1 MTRPLTDELVFVAL
15 GGLGE
20 IGMNAALY
28 GFGPARRRK
37 WLMVDCGVAFGGEE
51 LPGIDLVMP
60 DMRFIEERRDDLV
73 GLVITHAHEDHFG
86 AIAELWPK
94 LRCPVFL
101 TPFAAGL
108 LETRRLSEPGAPK
121 VPLTIVKPG
130 QKIDLQPFQVELINV
145 AHSIPESNA
154 VAIRTPAGLVVHT
167 GDWKI
172 DLTPKVGL
180 PTDEKRLRELGEE
193 GVLALVC
200 DSTNAIRDGI
210 SPSETDVE
218 RSLAEIIRDAP
229 ARVAVTTFASN
240 VGRIRSIAE
249 AAAACGRQVV
259 LAGRA
264 MDRVAAVS
272 DDLGLLDGLPEF
284 LPPEQ
289 FAYLD
294 RRKVVLILTGSQGE
308 PRAAL
313 ARVAEGEH
321 PSIKLAKG
329 DMVLFS
335 SRAIPGN
342 EKSINRIINGLVRQG
357 VDVVTDRD
365 RMIHV
370 SGHPR
375 RDELRMMY
383 DWVKPRIVVP
393 AHGEALHLKANAD
406 LARSVGVPAVITAT
420 NGDVVLLSGSEP
432 GIVDE
437 AHTGLV
443 FKDGN
448 LIVAGAEP
456 TVQER
461 RKLSFAGIV
470 SIAIAIDRDGS
481 IAGEPRIVLA
491 GLPTRTRDGAPM
503 EEIVTDAV
511 DTMLSAMP
519 KARRKDADGL
529 EAAVER
535 AVRSAVQNVW
545 GKKPMCHAI
554 VVEV

>member
-1 MTRPLTDELVFVAL
+1 MSTSKTDELVFVAL

-28 GFGPARRRK
+28 GFGPPRRRK
-37 WLMVDCGVAFGGEE
+37 WLMVDCGVAFGGDD

-60 DMRFIEERRDDLV
+60 DMRFIEERREDLV
-73 GLVITHAHEDHFG
+73 GMIITHAHEDHFG

-121 VPLTIVKPG
+121 VPLTIIRPG
-130 QKIDLQPFQVELINV
+130 QKIELQPFEVELVNV

-180 PTDEKRLRELGEE
+180 PTDEKRLRELGGE
-193 GVLALVC
+193 GVLALIC
-200 DSTNAIRDGI
+200 DSTNAVREGI
-210 SPSETDVE
+210 SPSEADVE

-264 MDRVAAVS
+264 MDRVAGVS

-284 LPPEQ
+284 LPAEQ

-294 RRKVVLILTGSQGE
+294 RKKVVLILTGSQGE

-357 VDVVTDRD
+357 VDVITDRE

-383 DWVKPRIVVP
+383 DWIKPKLVVP
-393 AHGEALHLKANAD
+393 AHGEALHLKANGD
-406 LARSVGVPAVITAT
+406 LARSLGLNVVTAT

-432 GIVDE
+432 GIIDTAPAGV
-437 AHTGLV
+437 V
-443 FKDGN
+443 FKDGH
-448 LIVAGAEP
+448 LMVHASDA

-470 SIAIAIDRDGS
+470 SIAIAIDKEGS

-491 GLPTRTRDGAPM
+491 GVPTRTRDGVPM
-503 EEIVTDAV
+503 EEIISEAIDRQ
-511 DTMLSAMP
+511 LGSMP

-535 AVRSAVQNVW
+535 SVRSAVQNVW
-545 GKKPMCHAI
+545 GKKPSCHAI

>member
-1 MTRPLTDELVFVAL
+1 MTKSQSDELVFVAL

-28 GFGPARRRK
+28 GYGPSRRRK
-37 WLMVDCGVAFGGEE
+37 WLMVDCGVAFGGDD

-60 DMRFIEERRDDLV
+60 DMRFIEERREDLV

-86 AIAELWPK
+86 AIAELWPR
-94 LRCPVFL
+94 LRCPIYL

-130 QKIDLQPFQVELINV
+130 QKIDLQPFQVEFVNV

-172 DLTPKVGL
+172 DPTPKVGL
-180 PTDEKRLRELGEE
+180 PTDEKRLRELGDE
-193 GVLALVC
+193 GVLALIC

-210 SPSETDVE
+210 SPSEADVE
-218 RSLAEIIRDAP
+218 TNLADIIRDAP

-249 AAAACGRQVV
+249 AAASCGRQVV

-272 DDLGLLDGLPEF
+272 DDLGMLDGLPEF

-294 RRKVVLILTGSQGE
+294 RKKVVLILTGSQGE

-321 PSIKLAKG
+321 PAIKLAKG

-357 VDVVTDRD
+357 VDVITDRD

-383 DWVKPRIVVP
+383 EWVRPKLVVP
-393 AHGEALHLKANAD
+393 AHGEALHLKANGD
-406 LARSVGVPAVITAT
+406 LARSLGLSVVTAT
-420 NGDVVLLSGSEP
+420 NGDVVLLSGQEP
-432 GIVDE
+432 GIVDS
-437 AHTGLV
+437 APVGVLY
-443 FKDGN
+443 KDGN
-448 LIVAGAEP
+448 LMVSGAEP

-470 SIAIAIDRDGS
+470 SIAIAIDRNGD
-481 IAGEPRIVLA
+481 IASEPRIVVA
-491 GLPTRTRDGAPM
+491 GLPGRTREGIPM
-503 EEIVTDAV
+503 EEVIADAI
-511 DTMLSAMP
+511 DRQIGSMP

-535 AVRSAVQNVW
+535 AVRAAVQNAW
-545 GKKPMCHAI
+545 GKKPSCHAI

>member
-1 MTRPLTDELVFVAL
+1 MTKSNPDELVFVAL

-28 GFGPARRRK
+28 GFGPPRRRK
-37 WLMVDCGVAFGGEE
+37 WLMVDCGVAFGGDD
-51 LPGIDLVMP
+51 LPGVDLVMP
-60 DMRFIEERRDDLV
+60 DMRFIEERREDLV
-73 GLVITHAHEDHFG
+73 GLIVTHAHEDHFG
-86 AIAELWPK
+86 AIAELWPR
-94 LRCPVFL
+94 LRCPIFI

-121 VPLTIVKPG
+121 VPLTIVRPG
-130 QKIDLQPFQVELINV
+130 QKIELQPFQVEFVNV

-193 GVLALVC
+193 GVLALIC
-200 DSTNAIRDGI
+200 DSTNAVREGI
-210 SPSETDVE
+210 SPSEADVE
-218 RSLAEIIRDAP
+218 KSLAEIIRDAP

-272 DDLGLLDGLPEF
+272 DDLGLLDGLAEF

-294 RRKVVLILTGSQGE
+294 RKKVVLILTGSQGE

-321 PSIKLAKG
+321 PAIKLAKG

-357 VDVVTDRD
+357 VDVITDRD

-383 DWVKPRIVVP
+383 DWTKPKLVIP
-393 AHGEALHLKANAD
+393 AHGEALHLKANGD
-406 LARSVGVPAVITAT
+406 LARSLGLKVVTAM
-420 NGDVVLLSGSEP
+420 NGDVVLLSGGEP
-432 GIVDE
+432 GIIDTAPV
-437 AHTGLV
+437 GLL

-448 LIVAGAEP
+448 LMVGGSEP

-461 RKLSFAGIV
+461 RKLSFSGVV
-470 SIAIAIDRDGS
+470 SIAIAIDRDGA

-491 GLPTRTRDGAPM
+491 GLPTRTRDGTPM
-503 EEIVTDAV
+503 EEIISEAIDRQLA
-511 DTMLSAMP
+511 SMP

-529 EAAVER
+529 EAVVER
-535 AVRSAVQNVW
+535 SVRAAVQNVW
-545 GKKPMCHAI
+545 GKKPSCHAI